1 MVSDDKRLKSMVH
14 INWSHFPSMKNLRRL
29 YQDTIYVLNLQVSL
43 MLVRF
48 KLYYHWLLYNISL
61 IKLIR
66 IEGASKN
73 FTALREWANKMAEA
87 AQIACWT
94 YSSIFKTSK
103 IIKPWYKIYHQLR
116 FKGCYKL
123 SASSVN
129 GFARTWQHRR
139 YSQYLTESDSIL
151 KLD

>member
-1 MVSDDKRLKSMVH
+1 
-14 INWSHFPSMKNLRRL
+14 MKNLRRL

-94 YSSIFKTSK
+94 YSSIFKTAK
-103 IIKPWYKIYHQLR
+103 IIKPWY
-116 FKGCYKL
+116 
-123 SASSVN
+123 
-129 GFARTWQHRR
+129 
-139 YSQYLTESDSIL
+139 
-151 KLD
+151 